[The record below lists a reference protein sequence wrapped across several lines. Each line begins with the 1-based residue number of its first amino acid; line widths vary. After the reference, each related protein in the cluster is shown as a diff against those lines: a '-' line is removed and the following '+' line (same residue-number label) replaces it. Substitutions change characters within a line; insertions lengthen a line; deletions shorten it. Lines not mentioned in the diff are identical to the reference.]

1 MPLNKIVV
9 TINRELALELTVSR
23 TGWLGGRKKHEA
35 AEVIKFNRFQMTFNG
50 KHQLKEGQLV
60 FVNMTAG
67 SHTLKEVSAR
77 VESCEPSGPYYQCQ
91 VKFVLERPDKKPYR
105 EAISILKSIEQALPS
120 NLLAPLHAQIHS

>member
-1 MPLNKIVV
+1 
-9 TINRELALELTVSR
+9 LELSVCR
-23 TGWLGGRKKHEA
+23 LGWLGSQKKPEE
-35 AEVIKFNRFQMTFNG
+35 AEVIKFNRFQLTFNG
-50 KHQLKEGQLV
+50 KRQLKPGQLV
-60 FVNMTAG
+60 YLNVAAG
-67 SHTLKEVSAR
+67 SHALKEVAAR